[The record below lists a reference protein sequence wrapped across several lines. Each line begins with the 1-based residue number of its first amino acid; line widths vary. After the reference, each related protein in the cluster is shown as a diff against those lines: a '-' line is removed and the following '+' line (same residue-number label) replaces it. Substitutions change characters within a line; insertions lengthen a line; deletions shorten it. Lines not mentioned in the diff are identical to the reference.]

1 MKKML
6 VSFILGIIVGY
17 GIGLVQMQKELRMQE
32 AQYVNQLQSDYC
44 SQYLQENKDGVCD

>member
-1 MKKML
+1 MKKLL

-32 AQYVNQLQSDYC
+32 AHYVNQLEVQHC
-44 SQYLQENKDGVCD
+44 NETEGVCD

>member
-17 GIGLVQMQKELRMQE
+17 GICYVVMQKELRTQE
-32 AQYVNQLQSDYC
+32 FYYVNQLEVQHCNDT
-44 SQYLQENKDGVCD
+44 EGVCD